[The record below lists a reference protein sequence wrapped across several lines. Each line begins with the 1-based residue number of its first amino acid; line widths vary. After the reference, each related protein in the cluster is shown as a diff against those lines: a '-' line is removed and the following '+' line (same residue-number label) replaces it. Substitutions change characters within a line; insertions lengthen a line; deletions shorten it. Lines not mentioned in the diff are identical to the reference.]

1 MVRSFFSTRIVERE
15 ISLCRNAKA
24 EEFQETC
31 ESTVT
36 WEQGECIAFY
46 RDRFQKF
53 KKKKKKRNEI
63 IITRRDIFNKFIPPF
78 IFFFQINFHPS
89 TISMEM

>member
-24 EEFQETC
+24 EEFPETC

-53 KKKKKKRNEI
+53 KKKKKRNEI